1 MVWKIL
7 SRGACAAAVTCFLA
21 SCGGA
26 DTSAS
31 SSAGSSG
38 APASGGSGTN
48 GGTQTVQGIAMPS
61 SVSVVTATNASN

>member
-21 SCGGA
+21 SCGSAG
-26 DTSAS
+26 TSAS